1 VPNQATIPLDLTRI
15 TIEPF
20 SDRAVVNRFSCG
32 KRPLDAFLKNKAKK
46 VMRRCEHRV
55 FCAHLDGS
63 PNVIGYYALQLGNE
77 SVSELPDANKDNYLK
92 NYTAF
97 PALNLSFLAVES
109 QYQRQGL
116 GQYLLVDVLVR
127 AAAIAEHAGYYALTL
142 TSLDDDSTAF
152 YQSLNFT
159 IYSENLKNP
168 KMLYP
173 LEDILTLVQ
182 T

>member
-1 VPNQATIPLDLTRI
+1 V
-15 TIEPF
+15 
-20 SDRAVVNRFSCG
+20 
-32 KRPLDAFLKNKAKK
+32 
-46 VMRRCEHRV
+46 
-55 FCAHLDGS
+55 
-63 PNVIGYYALQLGNE
+63 
-77 SVSELPDANKDNYLK
+77 NKDNYLK

-97 PALNLSFLAVES
+97 PALNLSFLAVDT
-109 QYQRQGL
+109 QFQRQGL
-116 GQYLLVDVLVR
+116 GEYLLIDVFVR

-159 IYSENLKNP
+159 VYSENLKNP

-182 T
+182 I